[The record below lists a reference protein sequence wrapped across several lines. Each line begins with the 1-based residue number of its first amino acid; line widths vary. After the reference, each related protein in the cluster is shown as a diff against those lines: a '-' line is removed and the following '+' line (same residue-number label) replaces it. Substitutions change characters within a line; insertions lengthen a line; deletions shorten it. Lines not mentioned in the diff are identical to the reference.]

1 MNWQFKSAYSNQKI
15 KSDDKINN
23 LDDQP
28 SSEEFE
34 NIHNWLQGQDNIL
47 SCNQNYCDCCDAVDD
62 VLYACVNVTFATP
75 SKVNNDCF
83 LDTSYRKESDGSST
97 SSEYDSIEDGTQ
109 SEESYYSLQLRKKSK
124 VIFSS
129 S

>member
-34 NIHNWLQGQDNIL
+34 NIHNWLQGQDNIS
-47 SCNQNYCDCCDAVDD
+47 SCSEIYCDCCDAVDD
-62 VLYACVNVTFATP
+62 VHYACVDVTLQTAR
-75 SKVNNDCF
+75 KENNECVHDS
-83 LDTSYRKESDGSST
+83 SYRKDSDGSST
-97 SSEYDSIEDGTQ
+97 SSEYDRIEDGTQ
-109 SEESYYSLQLRKKSK
+109 SE
-124 VIFSS
+124 
-129 S
+129 

>member
-1 MNWQFKSAYSNQKI
+1 MLWTRHLFVKYFNI
-15 KSDDKINN
+15 
-23 LDDQP
+23 
-28 SSEEFE
+28 SSCSE
-34 NIHNWLQGQDNIL
+34 I
-47 SCNQNYCDCCDAVDD
+47 YCDCCDAVDD
-62 VLYACVNVTFATP
+62 VHYACVDLTLPKAR
-75 SKVNNDCF
+75 KDNNDCF
-83 LDTSYRKESDGSST
+83 LDTLYRKESDGSST